1 MTMEA
6 MEFEHIRTAFGVI
19 LQRVMLYCMN
29 YLLGLFCFFPILVLN
44 VDHQAIRKKKYSNF
58 VLVKLTPPCVLCDE
72 SITMYI

>member
-1 MTMEA
+1 MPHQEGLKMTMEA

-44 VDHQAIRKKKYSNF
+44 VDHQAIRKKK
-58 VLVKLTPPCVLCDE
+58 V
-72 SITMYI
+72 